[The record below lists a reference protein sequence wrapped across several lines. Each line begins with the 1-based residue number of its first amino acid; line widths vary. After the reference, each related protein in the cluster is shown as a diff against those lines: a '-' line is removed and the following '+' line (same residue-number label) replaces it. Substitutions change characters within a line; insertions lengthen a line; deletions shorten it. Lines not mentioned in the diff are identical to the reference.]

1 MEKEKLLADSRLL
14 FTIHRD
20 RQIGSNNCMQM
31 RLYPEQGV
39 QLFARH
45 GIPEIVVSDNGPQF
59 SAALYSNFAQSYGF
73 DHITSSPY
81 FLQSNGEAER
91 AVGTIKRLLNKEEDP
106 YMSLLAY
113 RTTTLQNG
121 YSPSELLMSR
131 RLRSTVPISL
141 KQHMPEK
148 PDMAMVRNRDE
159 EIKEK
164 QKRNF
169 DRRHRSTELPPLSPG
184 DLVWLPSQEKRQ

>member
-1 MEKEKLLADSRLL
+1 MA
-14 FTIHRD
+14 
-20 RQIGSNNCMQM
+20 
-31 RLYPEQGV
+31 
-39 QLFARH
+39 
-45 GIPEIVVSDNGPQF
+45 
-59 SAALYSNFAQSYGF
+59 
-73 DHITSSPY
+73 
-81 FLQSNGEAER
+81 
-91 AVGTIKRLLNKEEDP
+91 
-106 YMSLLAY
+106 LLAY
-113 RTTTLQNG
+113 RTTPLQNG

-141 KQHMPEK
+141 KQRMPEK

-184 DLVWLPSQEKRQ
+184 DLVWLPSQEKEAVVGEEVAPRSYQVITPNGFETRRNRQDLIPLPEVQSQTTNAESPDTKATPQREESPDLNTPTAITEPQLDGLRRSTRPRKQTEKYDPSKT

>member
-1 MEKEKLLADSRLL
+1 M
-14 FTIHRD
+14 
-20 RQIGSNNCMQM
+20 
-31 RLYPEQGV
+31 
-39 QLFARH
+39 
-45 GIPEIVVSDNGPQF
+45 SDNGPQF
-59 SAALYSNFAQSYGF
+59 SAAHYSNFAQSYGF

-81 FLQSNGEAER
+81 FPQSNGEAER

-106 YMSLLAY
+106 YMALLAY
-113 RTTTLQNG
+113 RTTPLQNG

-131 RLRSTVPISL
+131 RLRSTFPISL
-141 KQHMPEK
+141 KQRMPEK

-169 DRRHRSTELPPLSPG
+169 DRRHRSTELPPLSPAWRFSMATQPG
-184 DLVWLPSQEKRQ
+184 KEGVVGEEVAPRS